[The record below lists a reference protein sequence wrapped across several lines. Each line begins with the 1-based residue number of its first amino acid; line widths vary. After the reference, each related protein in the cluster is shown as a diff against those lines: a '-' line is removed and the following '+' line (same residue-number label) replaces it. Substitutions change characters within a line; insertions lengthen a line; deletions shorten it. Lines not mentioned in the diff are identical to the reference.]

1 MDIDIQSIDSEL
13 DFLRELKDGLKRL
26 WPGKVVMGKHTVFVS
41 TKYGDVIADWK
52 TVRFPSNPYTYYRKN
67 KTPEKFISFILSGI
81 GKFSKIR
88 ENAISEI
95 SPSDAIGEKFEAVHS
110 EWLRLMN
117 LDIADSGMSD
127 MEVAEQMDTLCGTFA
142 EAVINQTKIYADI
155 FKAKIGEINVV
166 RRRMNALGTCYIKE
180 KRIDINVRNI
190 ALPPACVRETI
201 LHEICHLFI
210 PNHNLSFLRKL
221 EEMCHTVGL
230 IRECGYVI
238 PELGGISRYSAVL
251 ADENDWNNYKKT
263 SAIISSRIPKDYLQ
277 QRINLSVHQSE
288 SPERNHI
295 I

>member
-52 TVRFPSNPYTYYRKN
+52 TVCFPSNPYTYYRKN

-81 GKFSKIR
+81 EKFSRIR
-88 ENAISEI
+88 ENVISEI
-95 SPSDAIGEKFEAVHS
+95 SPSDAIGKKFDVIHS
-110 EWLRLMN
+110 EWLRLMD
-117 LDIADSGMSD
+117 LDIAALGMSD
-127 MEVAEQMDTLCGTFA
+127 MEVAEQMDALCDTFA
-142 EAVINQTKIYADI
+142 ETVINQTKIYADI

-166 RRRMNALGTCYIKE
+166 RRRMNALGMCYIKE

-210 PNHNLSFLRKL
+210 PNHNLSFYRKL
-221 EEMCHTVGL
+221 EDMCHAVGL
-230 IRECGYVI
+230 IRNCGYVVT
-238 PELGGISRYSAVL
+238 ELGGISRYSAVL

-263 SAIISSRIPKDYLQ
+263 SAIISSWISKK
-277 QRINLSVHQSE
+277 
-288 SPERNHI
+288 
-295 I
+295 

>member
-1 MDIDIQSIDSEL
+1 MQYDTNHEL

-81 GKFSKIR
+81 GKFSRIR

-166 RRRMNALGTCYIKE
+166 RRRMNALGMCYIKE

-190 ALPPACVRETI
+190 ALPPAYVRETI

-210 PNHNLSFLRKL
+210 SGHNLSFCRKL

-238 PELGGISRYSAVL
+238 PELGNLRRYSAVL

-263 SAIISSRIPKDYLQ
+263 SAIITSWISKK
-277 QRINLSVHQSE
+277 
-288 SPERNHI
+288 
-295 I
+295 

>member
-52 TVRFPSNPYTYYRKN
+52 TVCFPSNPYTYYRKN

-81 GKFSKIR
+81 EKFSRIR
-88 ENAISEI
+88 ENVISEI
-95 SPSDAIGEKFEAVHS
+95 SPSDAIGKKFDVIHS
-110 EWLRLMN
+110 EWLRLMD
-117 LDIADSGMSD
+117 LDIAALGMSD
-127 MEVAEQMDTLCGTFA
+127 MEVAEQMDALCDTFA
-142 EAVINQTKIYADI
+142 ETVINQTKIYADI

-166 RRRMNALGTCYIKE
+166 RRRMNALGMCYIKE

-210 PNHNLSFLRKL
+210 PNHNLSFFRKL

-230 IRECGYVI
+230 IRNCGYVI
-238 PELGGISRYSAVL
+238 PELGNLRRYSVIP
-251 ADENDWNNYKKT
+251 ADENDWNNYENS
-263 SAIISSRIPKDYLQ
+263 SAIITSWISKREYFGSSDIRIKPEIILQ
-277 QRINLSVHQSE
+277 HL
-288 SPERNHI
+288 
-295 I
+295 